1 MIIAEIKTTTKRIL
15 NIHFEFAYYAFL
27 LIHLELKRRTHGYT
41 SSFVNHTRF
50 QTLIQTKMGKIYTRF
65 QTKTVQKPYPLG
77 RHIPTAVYEPRVFSL
92 YTEKRLK
99 CDANHIRGELL

>member
-1 MIIAEIKTTTKRIL
+1 M
-15 NIHFEFAYYAFL
+15 
-27 LIHLELKRRTHGYT
+27 ELKRRTHGYT

-50 QTLIQTKMGKIYTRF
+50 QTLIQIKMDKIYTRF
-65 QTKTVQKPYPLG
+65 QTKTVQKPYLLG